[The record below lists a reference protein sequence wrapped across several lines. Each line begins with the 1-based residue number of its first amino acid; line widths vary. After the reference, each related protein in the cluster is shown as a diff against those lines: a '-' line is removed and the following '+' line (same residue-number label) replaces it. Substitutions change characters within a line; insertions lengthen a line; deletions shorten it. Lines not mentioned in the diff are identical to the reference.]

1 MIAVDTNILVYAN
14 RRTMPDWHE
23 PAKASLEQLANGR
36 APWGLP
42 WSVVH
47 EFIAVVTRLTHSP
60 ATLDEAFD
68 FVERLTGSPSCV
80 ALAEPVDY
88 LSTLED
94 LATSGRATG
103 PLIFDARIAATCLAH
118 GVRELW
124 TADHDFGRF
133 PALRTRNPL
142 VG

>member
-14 RRTMPDWHE
+14 RRDMPDWHE
-23 PAKASLEQLANGR
+23 PAKDALERLAAGR

-47 EFIAVVTRLTHSP
+47 EFVAVVTRLKPSP
-60 ATLDEAFD
+60 ATLDEAFV
-68 FVERLTGSPSCV
+68 FVNRLTSSASCV
-80 ALAEPVDY
+80 SLAEPIDY
-88 LSTLED
+88 LPVFEE
-94 LATSGRATG
+94 LARAGRANG
-103 PLIFDARIAATCLAH
+103 SLVLDARIAATCLTH

-124 TADHDFGRF
+124 TADRDFGRF

>member
-14 RRTMPDWHE
+14 RRTTPDWHE
-23 PAKASLEQLANGR
+23 PAKASLERLANGR

-47 EFIAVVTRLTHSP
+47 EFVAVVTRLRHSP

-68 FVERLTGSPSCV
+68 FVERLTSSDSCV

-88 LSTLED
+88 LPTLRD
-94 LATSGRATG
+94 LATGGRATG
-103 PLIFDARIAATCLAH
+103 PLVFDARIAATCLTH

-124 TADHDFGRF
+124 TADRDFGRF

>member
-23 PAKASLEQLANGR
+23 PAKASLERLANGR

-47 EFIAVVTRLTHSP
+47 EFVAVVTRLTHSP

-68 FVERLTGSPSCV
+68 FVERLTSSDSCV
-80 ALAEPVDY
+80 TLAEPIDY
-88 LSTLED
+88 LPVLEE
-94 LATSGRATG
+94 LATSGRAAG
-103 PLIFDARIAATCLAH
+103 PLVFDARIAATCVAH
-118 GVRELW
+118 GVSELW

>member
-1 MIAVDTNILVYAN
+1 VIAVDTNILVYAN
-14 RRTMPDWHE
+14 RRDLPDWHE
-23 PAKASLEQLANGR
+23 PAKASLEQLAGGT

-47 EFIAVVTRLTHSP
+47 EFVSVVTRLRQEP

-68 FVERLTGSPSCV
+68 FVERLTGAESCV
-80 ALAEPVDY
+80 PLAEPAGY
-88 LSTLED
+88 LPL
-94 LATSGRATG
+94 LKQVATDGRATG
-103 PLIFDARIAATCLAH
+103 RLVFDARIAATCLAH

>member
-14 RRTMPDWHE
+14 RRSMPDWHE
-23 PAKASLEQLANGR
+23 PAKASLERLANGR

-47 EFIAVVTRLTHSP
+47 EFVAVVTRLKQAP
-60 ATLDEAFD
+60 ATLDEAFA
-68 FVERLTGSPSCV
+68 FVERLTSSGSCV
-80 ALAEPVDY
+80 PLAEPMDY
-88 LSTLED
+88 LPVLRE
-94 LATSGRATG
+94 LATAGRAAG
-103 PLIFDARIAATCLAH
+103 PLVFDARIAATCLAH

>member
-14 RRTMPDWHE
+14 RRSTPDWHE
-23 PAKASLEQLANGR
+23 PAKASLERLAAGR
-36 APWGLP
+36 AAWGLP

-47 EFIAVVTRLTHSP
+47 EFVSVVTRLSASP
-60 ATLDEAFD
+60 ATLDEALE
-68 FVERLTGSPSCV
+68 FVERLTGPESCV
-80 ALAEPVDY
+80 LLAEPAGY
-88 LSTLED
+88 LETFAE
-94 LATSGRATG
+94 LARGGRVAG
-103 PLIFDARIAATCLAH
+103 PLVFDARIAATCVAH

-133 PALRTRNPL
+133 PALSTRNPL